1 MATLIEAL
9 TPRYSQQASVLT
21 GNPNRVTVEVEDN
34 IDAEFWGDILREQC
48 PDKDFHFNPYQTIL
62 KDKGYVEATG
72 KSRIIKMADSL
83 NNYHIGC
90 VDSDYDWLLS
100 DTSKYGKK
108 LCSSSYLLQTY
119 TYSIENLMCNPETL
133 PTLVKYSCQE
143 DTEYDFISYF
153 ESLSAIIYPLLIWS
167 LYLTERGCQDFTPG
181 DWSEILLHDSND
193 LETTSLKV
201 DEKIKELKD
210 KHANAE
216 EELKALKEKL
226 QSNENINESAAYQY
240 VQGHALFNHVHR
252 AVLRPIV
259 ESLSLKHIGSLHE
272 NSDKA
277 SYSHSIK
284 QNRIDLLLSHNYS
297 YKSYSNLYKVICN
310 DIAAIWKKT
319 GGKARKIATIS
330 R

>member
-21 GNPNRVTVEVEDN
+21 GNPNRVTVEVEDS

-48 PDKDFHFNPYQTIL
+48 PEKDFHFNPYQTIL

-83 NNYHIGC
+83 NSYHIGC

-100 DTSKYGKK
+100 DTSEYGKK
-108 LCSSSYLLQTY
+108 ICSTPYLLQTY

-133 PTLVKYSCQE
+133 STLIQNSCQE
-143 DTEYDFISYF
+143 ETEYDFVSYF

-167 LYLTERGCQDFTPG
+167 LYLKEQKYQGFRPSN
-181 DWSEILLHDSND
+181 WSEVLLHDSSD
-193 LETTSLKV
+193 LATMAFIVSK
-201 DEKIKELKD
+201 KIKELEKN
-210 KHANAE
+210 HADETEMVNALE
-216 EELKALKEKL
+216 GKL
-226 QSNENINESAAYQY
+226 QDNMNVNDSTAYQY

-252 AVLRPIV
+252 AVLQPIV
-259 ESLSLKHIGSLHE
+259 ESLSKKHIDSLSD
-272 NSDKA
+272 NSEKA

-284 QNRIDLLLSHNYS
+284 LNRIDTLLSHNYS
-297 YKSYSNLYKVICN
+297 YKSYLNLYKDICD
-310 DIAAIWKKT
+310 DIAAIWNE
-319 GGKARKIATIS
+319 
-330 R
+330 